1 MVRFW
6 PRISHARHDE
16 KRILEQPL
24 RNGHYFAQVES
35 LVLLVKRGSASSL
48 TELRE
53 RLGRTEKDIAS
64 LIGVPE
70 YQIMKWEKK
79 KEQPSSLEL
88 AWWKL
93 KLSDYVDEE
102 ISQLLRTRNKE
113 VIAQFWEL
121 IWRLNDSNHR

>member
-1 MVRFW
+1 M
-6 PRISHARHDE
+6 
-16 KRILEQPL
+16 
-24 RNGHYFAQVES
+24 
-35 LVLLVKRGSASSL
+35 

-53 RLGRTEKDIAS
+53 KLGRTEKDVAS

-70 YQIMKWEKK
+70 NQIMKWEKK

-121 IWRLNDSNHR
+121 IWRLNDSDHQ